1 MDKANEV
8 MKPISVARQ
17 EFIINLT
24 DLINNSMLPAFII
37 EPIMKDMYNDV
48 RILAQRQ
55 YDTDLK
61 KYQEM
66 LAKQGEAQE

>member
-1 MDKANEV
+1 MDKVNEV

-17 EFIINLT
+17 EFITNLT

-48 RILAQRQ
+48 HILAQRQ
-55 YDTDLK
+55 YDADLK

-66 LAKQGEAQE
+66 LVKQGEAQE